1 MFSHKRVFK
10 NLRIDLVK
18 TNSVKLKSIMI
29 GWSCKQRFAFKVSLS
44 YNLPITK
51 ILKSDPPGGIET
63 NILQDKTVQLG
74 RHVSILSFTWF
85 IVKT

>member
-1 MFSHKRVFK
+1 MFSHKRVAAFK

-44 YNLPITK
+44 NKLPNTK
-51 ILKSDPPGGIET
+51 ILSSDKHSET
-63 NILQDKTVQLG
+63 HVRCKTRLFNLDATFPF
-74 RHVSILSFTWF
+74 SA
-85 IVKT
+85 